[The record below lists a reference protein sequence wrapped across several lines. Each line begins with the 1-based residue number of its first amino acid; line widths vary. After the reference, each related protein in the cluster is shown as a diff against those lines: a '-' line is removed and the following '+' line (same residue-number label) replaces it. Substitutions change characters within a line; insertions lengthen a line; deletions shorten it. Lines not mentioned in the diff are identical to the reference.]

1 MLAARRRPRRP
12 SCAQVSPPPPGAK
25 ARRVTTSGG
34 FDARELFAALAHH
47 DVEYVTIGGIAIQAH
62 GGQRLTQDLD
72 IVIAGSST
80 ENIAR
85 LSRALDDLDARIL
98 RPDGQRS
105 RSGPSAQLLAS
116 SDQWHLITVHG
127 ALDVLTLPA
136 HLGSFADMHARAH
149 EVSLGELSVPIAHR
163 GDLLRMKRAAGR
175 PQDLADIQLLESLDS
190 AQ

>member
-1 MLAARRRPRRP
+1 MTT
-12 SCAQVSPPPPGAK
+12 PG
-25 ARRVTTSGG
+25 R
-34 FDARELFAALAHH
+34 FDARELFAALARH
-47 DVEYVTIGGIAIQAH
+47 DVEYVTVGGIALQAH

-72 IVIAGSST
+72 IVVASSS

-98 RPDGQRS
+98 GPDGQRS
-105 RSGPSAQLLAS
+105 RSVPGAQLLAS

-136 HLGSFADMHARAH
+136 HLGSFAEMRARAH

-163 GDLLRMKRAAGR
+163 DDLLRMKRAAGR
-175 PQDLADIQLLESLDS
+175 PQDLADVQLLESLDD